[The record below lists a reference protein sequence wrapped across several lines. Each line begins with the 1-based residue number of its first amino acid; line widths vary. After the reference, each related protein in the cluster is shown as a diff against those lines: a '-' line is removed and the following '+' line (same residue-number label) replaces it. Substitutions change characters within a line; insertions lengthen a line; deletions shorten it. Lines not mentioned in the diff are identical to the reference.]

1 MSETAKMD
9 GGRKPPQRQASA
21 KGDDP
26 VALKEVKSYIS
37 VTYPAFPM
45 RVNFSS

>member
-21 KGDDP
+21 KGDP

-37 VTYPAFPM
+37 VTYLAFAM
-45 RVNFSS
+45 GLNFSS